1 MMNLN
6 DLKYPIGKFVMPKS
20 LAMHEIK
27 EGIETLASF
36 PEKLKALVKSITA
49 EQENWVYRPDGWS
62 IKQVI
67 HHCADSHMQSV
78 TRFRWV
84 LTESIPT
91 IKTYHEALWAQMSD
105 YQGPIQPSLEIISGL
120 HVRWVYLLNSMK
132 PHDFEKTFVHPDHQ
146 REMRLDE
153 NLALYAWHGEHHLA
167 HISQALKSKGT
178 YA

>member
-27 EGIETLASF
+27 EGIEALASF
-36 PEKLKALVKSITA
+36 PEKLKAVVKSITA

-78 TRFRWV
+78 TRFRWA
-84 LTESIPT
+84 LTE
-91 IKTYHEALWAQMSD
+91 
-105 YQGPIQPSLEIISGL
+105 
-120 HVRWVYLLNSMK
+120 
-132 PHDFEKTFVHPDHQ
+132 
-146 REMRLDE
+146 
-153 NLALYAWHGEHHLA
+153 
-167 HISQALKSKGT
+167 
-178 YA
+178 